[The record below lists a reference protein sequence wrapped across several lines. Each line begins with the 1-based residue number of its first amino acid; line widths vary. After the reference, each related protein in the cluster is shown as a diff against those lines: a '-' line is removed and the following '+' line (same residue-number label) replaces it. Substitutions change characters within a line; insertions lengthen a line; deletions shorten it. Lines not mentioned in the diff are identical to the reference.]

1 MEATSLRFA
10 TAARTLGQVARRE
23 GLVAPSFRSPPRTV
37 GLDRSIR
44 RLPAGVVVSVRLRDR
59 AWVAVLADMVDGV
72 VVANLLESIDASRL
86 RTLLWDALEAEQSLT
101 VVEAPFHP
109 APRASLTAA
118 TRNVA

>member
-10 TAARTLGQVARRE
+10 TAARTLGQVARQE

-44 RLPAGVVVSVRLRDR
+44 RLPSGVVVSVRLRDR

-72 VVANLLESIDASRL
+72 VVANLLESIDAARL
-86 RTLLWDALEAEQSLT
+86 RTQLWESVALEDQLG
-101 VVEAPFHP
+101 P
-109 APRASLTAA
+109 LAA
-118 TRNVA
+118 DRHVA

>member
-23 GLVAPSFRSPPRTV
+23 GGVAPSFRSPPRTV

-44 RLPAGVVVSVRLRDR
+44 RLPSGVVVSVRLRDR

-72 VVANLLESIDASRL
+72 VVANLLESIEAARL

-101 VVEAPFHP
+101 VIEAHLQP
-109 APRASLTAA
+109 AAEASLTPAH
-118 TRNVA
+118 RHVA

>member
-44 RLPAGVVVSVRLRDR
+44 RLPSGVVVSVRLRDR

-72 VVANLLESIDASRL
+72 VVANLLESIEAARL
-86 RTLLWDALEAEQSLT
+86 RTLLWEALEAEQSLT
-101 VVEAPFHP
+101 VIEAHLQP
-109 APRASLTAA
+109 AAEASLTPAH
-118 TRNVA
+118 RHVA